1 MSLTLDFTDF
11 SVDFVTLFQEDPY
24 DLDYIFI
31 KTSKNKDAIL
41 FRGYYYNHQRDN
53 NKSSVYKCRHIHQKK
68 ECPATFTLNEDKNF
82 RCKEHSHD
90 DNIIILFYYLTI

>member
-24 DLDYIFI
+24 DLDSIFI

-41 FRGYYYNHQRDN
+41 FRGYYYNHQREY
-53 NKSSVYKCRHIHQKK
+53 NKSSVYKCHHMNKKK
-68 ECPATFTLNEDKNF
+68 ECPATFTLNEDKTF
-82 RCKEHSHD
+82 QYKEHSAC
-90 DNIIILFYYLTI
+90 